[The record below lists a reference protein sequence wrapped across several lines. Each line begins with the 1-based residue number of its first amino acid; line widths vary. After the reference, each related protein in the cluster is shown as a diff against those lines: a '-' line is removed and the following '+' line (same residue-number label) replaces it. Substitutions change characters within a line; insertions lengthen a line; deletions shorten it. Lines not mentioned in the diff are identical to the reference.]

1 MNSTGKIIGY
11 ARVSAADQ
19 NLDRQLEALSKA
31 DKVFTE
37 KASGKNTRDR
47 PELSRMLE
55 YVRDGDTVLVK
66 SPDRLARS
74 TTDLLALIEQLR
86 EKDVSVEFI
95 DNPAL
100 NTDTPQGEFMITV
113 LAAMAQLERATIRER
128 QAEGIAIAKK
138 KGTYARTMSL
148 SPEQIVEARERIAGG
163 VPHARIARELGVAR
177 TTLYAALSGTGA
189 YARVLTHET
198 QDSPALRVRGAWRV
212 GGDAVPAARR
222 SPPVCVAMRDLRDGR
237 GLSSRG
243 LVPCTLVAAHVL
255 DIAVALVLRDLH
267 ARLGAHALDEVADES
282 GRDD

>member
-37 KASGKNTRDR
+37 KASRKNTRDR

-100 NTDTPQGEFMITV
+100 NTDTPQGEFMLTV

-138 KGTYARTMSL
+138 KGVYARTKRL
-148 SPEQIVEARERIAGG
+148 TPEQITEARERVEAG
-163 VPHARIARELGVAR
+163 VAHARVARELGVSR
-177 TTLYAALSGTGA
+177 TTLYAALSGSGA
-189 YARVLTHET
+189 YATT
-198 QDSPALRVRGAWRV
+198 
-212 GGDAVPAARR
+212 
-222 SPPVCVAMRDLRDGR
+222 
-237 GLSSRG
+237 
-243 LVPCTLVAAHVL
+243 
-255 DIAVALVLRDLH
+255 
-267 ARLGAHALDEVADES
+267 
-282 GRDD
+282 